1 MAKKEKDDFEVVKF
15 RAKHSQIDNNKGGFF
30 SFTFGIQD
38 LSKIDWSD
46 FMVNYIRA
54 IATFILKED
63 PSTFVISPNRRLQ
76 ILHFLHLLL
85 IFMIVCIL
93 LTILSYF
100 DPFDIL
106 VSLWK
111 KTFFHE
117 KNWFVFVERM
127 TSEALQVLDL
137 SSS

>member
-1 MAKKEKDDFEVVKF
+1 VKASQTLEYFSSRQWTWTCNNLASLSKQMAKKEKDDFEVVKF

-106 VSLWK
+106 VSL
-111 KTFFHE
+111 
-117 KNWFVFVERM
+117 
-127 TSEALQVLDL
+127 
-137 SSS
+137 